1 MIRILK
7 TSIAALMVAIAASA
21 VHAEDL
27 TVYSAG
33 PKPLS
38 AALAEAFTAKT
49 GIKVNLFQS
58 DSGKVMARYEAEKA
72 NPQAD
77 VLISASWGHAINLSD
92 AGELLP
98 YASPNAEHVP
108 DALKT
113 DDYVAQGA
121 AAIAIAYNT
130 SLGLPA
136 PAEWSDLTGE
146 AYRDMVTM
154 PDPAASGSA
163 LTLVQGLASQDGE
176 ATWALFSD
184 LKANGMI
191 IPGANAAALNPV
203 LSGAR
208 GVVFGAVD
216 YIALGQKAKGEAIDV
231 VYPQSGTVLAPRPV
245 MIPRTTDQPDEARQF
260 VDFVL
265 SDEGQKLVADRLI
278 LPARTDI
285 KSERPGWD
293 ELHLIDFDY
302 VKAAGEAEETKASFK
317 AAVE

>member
-1 MIRILK
+1 MIRMFT
-7 TSIAALMVAIAASA
+7 TSIVALMTTTA
-21 VHAEDL
+21 VSAEDL

-58 DSGKVMARYEAEKA
+58 NSGKVMARYEAEKS

-92 AGELLP
+92 AGELLA
-98 YASPNAEHVP
+98 YSSPNAKNVP
-108 DALKT
+108 DSLKT
-113 DDYVAQGA
+113 DDYAAQGA

-136 PAEWSDLTGE
+136 PAEWADLAKE
-146 AYRDMVTM
+146 DYRDMVTM
-154 PDPAASGSA
+154 PDPTASGSA
-163 LTLVQGLASQDGE
+163 LTLVQGLASKDAD
-176 ATWALFSD
+176 ATWKLLGE

-191 IPGANAAALNPV
+191 VPGANAAALNPV

-216 YIALGQKAKGEAIDV
+216 YIALGQKAKGEAIEV
-231 VYPQSGTVLAPRPV
+231 VYPASGTVLAPRPI
-245 MIPRTTDQPDEARQF
+245 MIPSSTDQADEAKQF

-265 SDEGQKLVADRLI
+265 SEEGQALVAERLI
-278 LPARTDI
+278 LPARTDVA
-285 KSERPGWD
+285 SERPGWD
-293 ELHLIDFDY
+293 DLTLIDFDY
-302 VKAAGEAEETKASFK
+302 VKAASEANETKASFK